1 MKNNW
6 VTSQAQAKRNNMSI
20 SLKKLIFEAEAPT
33 PPQKGAVPSAP
44 KPASKP
50 PTPPTP
56 PPQPAPAADSEKQS
70 SGEGDSNSYNVKFD
84 IFSYLFCILF

>member
-1 MKNNW
+1 
-6 VTSQAQAKRNNMSI
+6 MSI

-50 PTPPTP
+50 PTPP
-56 PPQPAPAADSEKQS
+56 PQPAPEIGRAH
-70 SGEGDSNSYNVKFD
+70 V
-84 IFSYLFCILF
+84 